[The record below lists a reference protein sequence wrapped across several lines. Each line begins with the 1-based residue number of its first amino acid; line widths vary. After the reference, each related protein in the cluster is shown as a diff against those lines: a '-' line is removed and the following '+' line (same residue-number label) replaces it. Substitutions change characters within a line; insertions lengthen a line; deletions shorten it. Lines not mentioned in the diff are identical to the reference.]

1 MNHLF
6 IAAGCH
12 SDLHEPVMIC
22 ISAPYLRGLAVL
34 SVGLTFV
41 LGHAAL
47 AAPSANAFKPAART
61 QLALSLGQDG
71 AMGRQ
76 RPDALELA
84 ENCYLETQED
94 LTPEGKTVSR
104 IVHECD

>member
-1 MNHLF
+1 MIRLL

-12 SDLHEPVMIC
+12 SDLHEPVMIR

-47 AAPSANAFKPAART
+47 ASPGANASKPAART
-61 QLALSLGQDG
+61 QLALSLGQD
-71 AMGRQ
+71 AALRQ
-76 RPDALELA
+76 DLGNLELA
-84 ENCYLETQED
+84 ENCYLEVQED

-104 IVHECD
+104 LVHECD

>member
-1 MNHLF
+1 
-6 IAAGCH
+6 
-12 SDLHEPVMIC
+12 MIR
-22 ISAPYLRGLAVL
+22 IPAPYLRGLAVL

-41 LGHAAL
+41 LGHASM
-47 AAPSANAFKPAART
+47 AAPGANASKPAART
-61 QLALSLGQDG
+61 QLALSLVQDG

-76 RPDALELA
+76 GPNALDLA

-104 IVHECD
+104 LVHECD